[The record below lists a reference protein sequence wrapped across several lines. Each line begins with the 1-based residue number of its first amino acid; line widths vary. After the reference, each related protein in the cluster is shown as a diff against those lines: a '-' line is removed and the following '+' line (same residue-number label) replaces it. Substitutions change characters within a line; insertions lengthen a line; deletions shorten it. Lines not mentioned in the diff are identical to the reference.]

1 MKNIFLSHFT
11 QIILSYY
18 ICFKNRNWTSLIH
31 IIISFYRWMLWIDQK
46 TNYCWRMGMGMVV
59 SDRCSTSIPRSH
71 DFESD
76 VRGRRN
82 STRCTTHCNWR
93 RSVQNNEGMDIRDVS
108 CWTIILFFFKKNWVR
123 SQICDNKYNENRFQ
137 RKMK

>member
-1 MKNIFLSHFT
+1 
-11 QIILSYY
+11 
-18 ICFKNRNWTSLIH
+18 
-31 IIISFYRWMLWIDQK
+31 MLWIDQK

-59 SDRCSTSIPRSH
+59 SDRCSTSIARSH

-93 RSVQNNEGMDIRDVS
+93 RSVQNHEGMDIRDVS
-108 CWTIILFFFKKNWVR
+108 CWTIILFFSRKIESEDKFATINTMKIVFTVKWNNCVTSWHFNKKKSVVAF
-123 SQICDNKYNENRFQ
+123 CDAFSLKIFHSCFSIAHG
-137 RKMK
+137 M